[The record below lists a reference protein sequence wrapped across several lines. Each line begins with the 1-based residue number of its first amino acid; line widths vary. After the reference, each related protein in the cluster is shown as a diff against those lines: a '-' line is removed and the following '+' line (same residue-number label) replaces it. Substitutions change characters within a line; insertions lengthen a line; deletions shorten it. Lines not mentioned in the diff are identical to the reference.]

1 MSNKPGGFWMLPFFT
16 NPYPNELLYSAI
28 ARYHFYSGN
37 INCKDTL
44 DEVFQNRSVIPSVE
58 IGGHFSVLVEQFGS
72 NYSVESLLAK
82 HTIYPF
88 YAPFLTK
95 NRQKELLHDV
105 QRDGRGL
112 YTRLGMVAGGICKKD
127 GLCYCPECAANDI
140 DQYGKPYIHREHQL
154 QGIDFCAHHELKLKK
169 YPVDPSKQSR
179 IEFIRFDKRL
189 LNLSMIQE
197 VEPKEFVTIQIA
209 LAKKAYQ
216 LLQVPIDQFSR
227 ESIIL
232 KYRVLLRERDL
243 ITTSNRIR
251 QNELYKAFQAKFPKG
266 FLVKYESAID
276 FGDEYNWLRV
286 ITRNLKRHS
295 HPFRH
300 LLMLYFLEQDVE
312 SFLQVEANT
321 GPFGCGPW
329 PCLNKA
335 ANHYKEFVI
344 PEVNVTRDF
353 KSTAPIGTFECS
365 CGFIYARKGPDSI
378 SEDKYRIGRIKAFG
392 DVWKAKFCELVAEG
406 TYSIRTLAKM
416 LGVDSKTVKK
426 YLSSDI
432 KTEELSESNIPSML
446 QIYRKQLIKGIRQ
459 YPSYSRTQIRK
470 CFPKEYMYLYRHDK
484 KWLFEQLP
492 IIQEKKNNKAIVD
505 WASRDREYC
514 NKVEELYKELIELD
528 KPVRITISNI
538 GKRLGILSNLEKH
551 LDKLPQ
557 TKKLLSETTES
568 TQQFQIR
575 RCCKIIDRIL
585 QRQEPVVLWKVQ
597 RIGAVKSHHFHEI
610 KSYLEEYL
618 RTKQEV
624 KSYEQTTG

>member
-1 MSNKPGGFWMLPFFT
+1 MLPFFT
-16 NPYPNELLYSAI
+16 NPYPDELMYSAI

-37 INCKDTL
+37 IDCKDTL
-44 DEVFQNRSVIPSVE
+44 EEVFQSRTVIPSVE
-58 IGGHFSVLVEQFGS
+58 IGSHFSVLVEQFGS

-88 YAPFLTK
+88 YAPFLSK

-105 QRDGRGL
+105 QGDGKGL
-112 YTRLGMVAGGICKKD
+112 YIRLGMVAGGICKKD
-127 GLCYCPECAANDI
+127 WLCYCPECAANDI
-140 DQYGKPYIHREHQL
+140 DQYGEPYIHREHQL

-179 IEFIRFDKRL
+179 IEFIRFDKRS

-197 VEPKEFVTIQIA
+197 VEPKEFEAIQIA

-216 LLQVPIDQFSR
+216 LLQVPIDRFSR
-227 ESIIL
+227 ESINH
-232 KYRVLLRERDL
+232 KYRVLLRERKL
-243 ITTSNRIR
+243 ITTSNRVR
-251 QNELYKAFQAKFPKG
+251 QNELYKAFQSKFPKG
-266 FLVKYESAID
+266 FLVKYESEID
-276 FGDEYNWLRV
+276 VDDEYNWLRI

-300 LLMLYFLEQDVE
+300 LLMLYFLEQDVD
-312 SFLQVEANT
+312 SFLQVETDT

-335 ANHYKEFVI
+335 ANHYKECVI

-353 KSTAPIGTFECS
+353 KSKAPIGTFECS
-365 CGFIYARKGPDSI
+365 CGFIYARKGPDRLSG
-378 SEDKYRIGRIKAFG
+378 DKYRIGRIKVFG
-392 DVWKAKFCELVAEG
+392 DVWNGKLRELKAEG
-406 TYSIRTLAKM
+406 THSARTLAKM

-426 YLSSDI
+426 YLSLEI
-432 KTEELSESNIPSML
+432 KIEGLSENDIPSML
-446 QIYRKQLIKGIRQ
+446 LIYRKQLLKGMRQ
-459 YPSYSRTQIRK
+459 CPIYSRTQIRK

-484 KWLFEQLP
+484 EWLFEHLP
-492 IIQEKKNNKAIVD
+492 IIREKKNNLAIVD
-505 WASRDREYC
+505 WASRDREYHS
-514 NKVEELYKELIELD
+514 KVEKLYKELIELD
-528 KPVRITISNI
+528 KPVRITISII
-538 GKRLGILSNLEKH
+538 GKRLGILSNLDKH

-585 QRQEPVVLWKVQ
+585 QRQEPVLLWKVQ

-610 KSYLEEYL
+610 KPYLEVYL

-624 KSYEQTTG
+624 ESYEQTTG

>member
-1 MSNKPGGFWMLPFFT
+1 MLTFFT
-16 NPYPNELLYSAI
+16 NPYPDELIYSAV

-37 INCKDTL
+37 IDCKDTL
-44 DEVFQNRSVIPSVE
+44 YEVFQNRSVIPSVE
-58 IGGHFSVLVEQFGS
+58 IGSHFSELVEQFGS
-72 NYSVESLLAK
+72 NYSVESLLAR

-88 YAPFLTK
+88 YAPFLSK
-95 NRQKELLHDV
+95 NRQKELLQDV
-105 QRDGRGL
+105 LGDGKGL

-127 GLCYCPECAANDI
+127 GLYYCPKCAANDI
-140 DQYGKPYIHREHQL
+140 DQYGEPYIHREHQL

-179 IEFIRFDKRL
+179 IEFIRFDKSL

-197 VEPKEFVTIQIA
+197 VEPKEFVAIQIA

-216 LLQVPIDQFSR
+216 LLQIPIDRFSR
-227 ESIIL
+227 ESINL
-232 KYRVLLRERDL
+232 RYRLLLREQNL
-243 ITTSNRIR
+243 ITTSNRVR
-251 QNELYKAFQAKFPKG
+251 QNELYKAFQSKFPKG
-266 FLVKYESAID
+266 FLVKHESEID
-276 FGDEYNWLRV
+276 VDDEYNWLRV

-300 LLMLYFLEQDVE
+300 LLMLYFFEQDVD
-312 SFLQVEANT
+312 SFVQVEADT

-329 PCLNKA
+329 PCLNKV
-335 ANHYKEFVI
+335 ANHYKECVI
-344 PEVNVTRDF
+344 REVNVTRDF
-353 KSTAPIGTFECS
+353 KSKAPIGTFKCS
-365 CGFIYARKGPDSI
+365 CGFIYARKGPDRL
-378 SEDKYRIGRIKAFG
+378 SEDKYRIGRIKVFG
-392 DVWKAKFCELVAEG
+392 DTWKAKLRELEAEG
-406 TYSIRTLAKM
+406 KYSTRALAKM

-426 YLSSDI
+426 YLSSEI
-432 KTEELSESNIPSML
+432 KIEGLSDNDTPSML
-446 QIYRKQLIKGIRQ
+446 LTYRNQLLKGMQQ

-470 CFPKEYMYLYRHDK
+470 CFPKEYTYLYSHDK
-484 KWLFEQLP
+484 EWLFEKLP

-514 NKVEELYKELIELD
+514 SKVEMLYKELIELD

-557 TKKLLSETTES
+557 TKKLLFETTES

-597 RIGAVKSHHFHEI
+597 CIGAVKSHHFHEI
-610 KSYLEEYL
+610 KPYLEKYL